1 MHIVRT
7 AERLA
12 TFLAA
17 SVTVFVWAISGLAQ
31 AQTWPSRPIRI
42 LVPFQAGGSS
52 DLSGRLVAQRMQEV
66 LGQPVV
72 VENRAG
78 AGGTIATEAVAKAS
92 PDGYTLLLAVGGPV
106 VIAPLLQKTGYHPIR
121 DFVAVSNVNSNPQVL
136 LINPSVQ
143 AASVRELVALAKA
156 RPGKLNISTA
166 GQGSLIELSALMFN
180 QMAKIEL
187 AIVPYKGGAIATAA
201 VLGAEVE
208 ATFANPS
215 DAIPQVRSGKLRAL
229 GVTSAAAFAPLPDV
243 PLMNDAVPGFVVETW
258 NGILAP
264 VGTSPDIVNRIS
276 AIVQDMAR
284 DPAMRQRMAD
294 MGTTPIGD
302 TPEQYRAFLEQQFA
316 FWGRFVRDA
325 GIKANQ

>member
-1 MHIVRT
+1 MSSVIRIAVSI
-7 AERLA
+7 ALA
-12 TFLAA
+12 TLFMQAD
-17 SVTVFVWAISGLAQ
+17 AIAQ
-31 AQTWPSRPIRI
+31 GWPSRPVRI

-72 VENRAG
+72 VENRVG
-78 AGGTIATEAVAKAS
+78 AGGTIATEAVARAA

-106 VIAPLLQKTGYHPIR
+106 LIAPLLQKTGYHPIR
-121 DFVAVSNVNSNPQVL
+121 DFVPISNVNSNPQVL
-136 LINPSVQ
+136 LVNPSVQ
-143 AASVRELVALAKA
+143 AASVRELIALARA

-180 QMAKIEL
+180 QLAKIEL

-201 VLGAEVE
+201 VLSAEVE

-215 DAIPQVRSGKLRAL
+215 DAIPQVRAGKLRAL
-229 GVTSAAAFAPLPDV
+229 GVTSAAAFAPMPEV
-243 PLMNDAVPGFVVETW
+243 PLMADVVPGFVVETW

-264 VGTSPDIVNRIS
+264 VGTPSDIVHRIS
-276 AIVQDMAR
+276 VIVQDMAR
-284 DPAMRQRMAD
+284 DPGLRQRMAD

-302 TPEQYRAFLEQQFA
+302 TPEQYRAFLEQQYA
-316 FWGRFVRDA
+316 FWGRFVRDS
-325 GIKANQ
+325 GIKGTQ